1 MAARELHKAELEGIR
16 KREREKREADKL
28 DAELEDIRKRERE
41 KREADKL
48 KDGSGSDSSGS
59 SIKSDS
65 GSESVRDTEPAATRD
80 APALLLFG
88 DDELKKWTIGTA
100 AYKQGLNWEAYVRHK
115 QAYDNYMQHKGK
127 WSDRSFKSIIH
138 AKLVPTVCA
147 ICGFRRSKWRDI
159 ENSTLILKLELA
171 AASVLLRRGDL
182 LTQ

>member
-65 GSESVRDTEPAATRD
+65 GSESVRDTVTSDSVRSGSSSSYNSDMTALSMMRATATLRS
-80 APALLLFG
+80 L
-88 DDELKKWTIGTA
+88 TIA
-100 AYKQGLNWEAYVRHK
+100 VIE
-115 QAYDNYMQHKGK
+115 
-127 WSDRSFKSIIH
+127 
-138 AKLVPTVCA
+138 
-147 ICGFRRSKWRDI
+147 RR
-159 ENSTLILKLELA
+159 
-171 AASVLLRRGDL
+171 
-182 LTQ
+182 